1 MTESRRK
8 RTKSPD
14 FISRNKKR
22 FHGAK
27 IFGKK
32 KNDAGQTSIRNPKKM
47 LFAGGRAPQVFHDNR
62 DHGEI
67 FPALIKYRF
76 M

>member
-1 MTESRRK
+1 MTVSRRK

-47 LFAGGRAPQVFHDNR
+47 LFAGGRGESGWVANNI
-62 DHGEI
+62 GEI
-67 FPALIKYRF
+67 LCMIK
-76 M
+76 

>member
-1 MTESRRK
+1 VTESRRK

-27 IFGKK
+27 IFIWEEEKRRRPDFDSKSK
-32 KNDAGQTSIRNPKKM
+32 KNVVCGG
-47 LFAGGRAPQVFHDNR
+47 AGGVRMVANNI
-62 DHGEI
+62 GEI
-67 FPALIKYRF
+67 LA
-76 M
+76 

>member
-47 LFAGGRAPQVFHDNR
+47 LFAGGRGESVMGVANNI
-62 DHGEI
+62 GEI
-67 FPALIKYRF
+67 HMR
-76 M
+76 